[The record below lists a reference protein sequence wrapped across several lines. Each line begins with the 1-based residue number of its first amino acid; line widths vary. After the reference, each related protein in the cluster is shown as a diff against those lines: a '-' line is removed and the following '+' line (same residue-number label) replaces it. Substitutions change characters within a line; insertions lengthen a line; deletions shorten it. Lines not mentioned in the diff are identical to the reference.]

1 MTTVRTTEDSGHW
14 RRGEQSPERE
24 REDHPRMGLGT
35 EEMSREKAK
44 QNHQH
49 FANSFQGF

>member
-14 RRGEQSPERE
+14 RLGEQSPESE
-24 REDHPRMGLGT
+24 RGDHARTGLGI
-35 EEMSREKAK
+35 EKMSREKAK

-49 FANSFQGF
+49 FANSCQGF